1 MSNIPCTRVAGST
14 SDGISRRAAQ
24 ARFTDG
30 IEVVKYEDYG
40 WVFSGISR
48 LFSLADLGRYLDNT
62 DMTGACRALTPSH
75 NEPARRHL
83 EAVARTIYTKE
94 YLGFDSIARFYDH
107 LRVDHKLRRAA
118 GLADDWLVDS
128 RVIAMAYSE
137 LHMAGALDVIDA
149 QVKADPELAKF
160 RRRGMVAHRP
170 RPARAGPAN
179 RRPGACEF
187 CERETTGRGIAK
199 HLGNCE
205 ERAAAARLA
214 DGGYALR
221 PEYLIHVRVESSGY
235 WLELEVRASS
245 PLREVD
251 EYIRDVWMV
260 SVDDC
265 GHLSGFDVRASCA
278 YGRNDDDHVGDS
290 LVGESLCVGA
300 RTVHTFDYGART
312 YSNVEAVGVRWGAPL
327 SGGRAVRLLARNLPV
342 GGRGMNSPREG
353 VC

>member
-1 MSNIPCTRVAGST
+1 MIPEEGVMSNIPCARVAGST

-245 PLREVD
+245 PLREVAVD
-251 EYIRDVWMV
+251 SQWRRTRGENRCEGGEFPLRDTHGCEHAG
-260 SVDDC
+260 SRPERGEAAGS
-265 GHLSGFDVRASCA
+265 GHAGSPVR
-278 YGRNDDDHVGDS
+278 
-290 LVGESLCVGA
+290 
-300 RTVHTFDYGART
+300 
-312 YSNVEAVGVRWGAPL
+312 
-327 SGGRAVRLLARNLPV
+327 GRAARR
-342 GGRGMNSPREG
+342 GRAT
-353 VC
+353 